1 MPQNA
6 NQTAPLPRNW
16 QKNTQKRKKNGGDW
30 PGIGNEWTA
39 KGAKQKKE
47 GKEPNKNKKTASQKK
62 KKKSVKE
69 RNNKEIQI
77 ETQLELQGR

>member
-6 NQTAPLPRNW
+6 NQTPPLPRNW
-16 QKNTQKRKKNGGDW
+16 QKYSKKRKKNGGDW
-30 PGIGNEWTA
+30 PGIGNEWPA

-47 GKEPNKNKKTASQKK
+47 GKEPNKNKKNSVSKK
-62 KKKSVKE
+62 KKAVKE